1 VANLQLAELEAYD
14 RHLDL
19 VLERSYRDL
28 AGAPMRTRKALIT
41 GLRELRIDMAR
52 FSDELSNINKFLGDW
67 HLARIYETTAG
78 RFHLAD
84 WKKGVEEK
92 LKTVG
97 ELHELLKSDHANRWM
112 MALEITIVLLFILDV
127 VLLILG
133 GKK

>member
-1 VANLQLAELEAYD
+1 
-14 RHLDL
+14 
-19 VLERSYRDL
+19 
-28 AGAPMRTRKALIT
+28 
-41 GLRELRIDMAR
+41 
-52 FSDELSNINKFLGDW
+52 LGDW

-127 VLLILG
+127 ILLILG